1 MAFKPAKAL
10 LSATALI
17 LMSLPAF
24 AAGPSCYPIND
35 LASNNAVPQLAVVAP
50 GPARLHFLKSGDAQ
64 RGCPSSAPNCAV
76 AAFVV
81 PGDSVVVTSVQGD
94 YACTAFTGGAP
105 KFTTTGGWLP
115 VSALT
120 NAPPMPPLPPSA
132 WFGDW
137 KVSYDRDIRI
147 SPARKGGG
155 NFDVTSTFAGQPI
168 ATDGVHL
175 PGYQATTQLRG
186 VFAAFSLDLDKG
198 TVKNINAEPNN
209 PNLCRARFWLL
220 GPYMVAVDN
229 GCGIPENG
237 TATGIYRSASS
248 HPPLAVAPPPP
259 VIMQPPPRVV
269 VVQPPPQPPQVVVV
283 PGAPPRPSKAAAV
296 RACSNEVVRRNNI
309 AGTTSNSVDNIVDIY
324 ANGLGL
330 VVEGIWSATRDTG
343 YQHGNFTCQW
353 DGQFADVRMNV
364 TETAPPPPSPQ
375 PQRPRFVD
383 QRPRQPVQTEP
394 PEVNTSPFVDERPKK
409 SPEPEPPEVDTPA
422 FHREG
427 GDNGDNGGGHPDMPV
442 QRDNGGDGQS
452 GGGDDNGGGHPD
464 FPPPRDDGGDGS
476 DSN

>member
-155 NFDVTSTFAGQPI
+155 N
-168 ATDGVHL
+168 
-175 PGYQATTQLRG
+175 
-186 VFAAFSLDLDKG
+186 
-198 TVKNINAEPNN
+198 
-209 PNLCRARFWLL
+209 
-220 GPYMVAVDN
+220 
-229 GCGIPENG
+229 
-237 TATGIYRSASS
+237 
-248 HPPLAVAPPPP
+248 LAC
-259 VIMQPPPRVV
+259 I
-269 VVQPPPQPPQVVVV
+269 
-283 PGAPPRPSKAAAV
+283 
-296 RACSNEVVRRNNI
+296 
-309 AGTTSNSVDNIVDIY
+309 
-324 ANGLGL
+324 
-330 VVEGIWSATRDTG
+330 
-343 YQHGNFTCQW
+343 
-353 DGQFADVRMNV
+353 
-364 TETAPPPPSPQ
+364 
-375 PQRPRFVD
+375 
-383 QRPRQPVQTEP
+383 
-394 PEVNTSPFVDERPKK
+394 
-409 SPEPEPPEVDTPA
+409 
-422 FHREG
+422 
-427 GDNGDNGGGHPDMPV
+427 
-442 QRDNGGDGQS
+442 
-452 GGGDDNGGGHPD
+452 
-464 FPPPRDDGGDGS
+464 
-476 DSN
+476 